1 MTYYVI
7 MVTEKL
13 YDADHYLKA
22 FKANVLGFKDGG
34 VLLDRTGFYAEAGG
48 QAGDTG
54 ELGGERVIDTKV
66 GEDGVV
72 LHYMENPPSFKVG
85 DEVDGILDWGRR
97 YRIMRLHTAS
107 HIMEYFLWKRY
118 GYMKRTGSYVD
129 DKKDRADYVHE
140 DRLDPETLKKV
151 ESDTNEF
158 LAEGYPVKIEVD
170 DKGMRHWSCG
180 PVEML
185 CAGTHVR
192 NTSEVGLIK
201 LRRRNPGR
209 GSERVETSLVE

>member
-7 MVTEKL
+7 MVTERL
-13 YDADHYLKA
+13 YDVNHYLKA
-22 FKANVLGFKDGG
+22 FKANVLGLRDEG
-34 VLLDRTGFYAEAGG
+34 VLLDRTAFYAEAGG

-54 ELGGERVIDTKV
+54 VLGGERVIDTKV
-66 GEDGVV
+66 GKDGVI
-72 LHYMENPPSFKVG
+72 LHYMEDSPGFKVG
-85 DEVDGILDWGRR
+85 DVVEGVIDWERR

-140 DRLDPETLKKV
+140 DRLDPDTLKEV
-151 ESDTNEF
+151 ESDTNAF
-158 LAEGYPVKIEVD
+158 LAEGHPVKIEVD
-170 DKGMRHWSCG
+170 DEGMRHWSCG

-201 LRRRNPGR
+201 LKRRNPGR
-209 GSERVETSLVE
+209 GSERVETSLAE